1 MMHSLL
7 PAAVACLW
15 AVTATL
21 IALLPSRDHH
31 WRAAY
36 ALIAIGI
43 PILGW
48 LTYANGP
55 WVGLVALAAGA
66 SILRWPVIYLFRWV
80 RRGGKR
86 VGPAE

>member
-15 AVTATL
+15 AITATM
-21 IALLPSRDHH
+21 IALLPSKDHH

-36 ALIAIGI
+36 VLIAVGI

-55 WVGLVALAAGA
+55 WVGLAALAAGI
-66 SILRWPVIYLFRWV
+66 SILRWPVVYLWRWV